1 MAEIARALLDEM
13 VAHSRDALPNE
24 ACGMVHAVDGVA
36 TSVHRVTNAAA
47 SPYRYEMAPLEQLK
61 LEQRRDRPRR
71 RRVAKGQPGAGRFLP
86 GFAQE
91 TLFAIY
97 HSHVASEAR
106 PSPTDVNMAFW
117 PPGETTGTQMYPE
130 TLYVVV
136 SLAEDE
142 PSVRAFH
149 IVPGAAYE
157 DCLEEVAF
165 EVI

>member
-1 MAEIARALLDEM
+1 MAGIARALLDEM

-61 LEQRRDRPRR
+61 LEQRRD
-71 RRVAKGQPGAGRFLP
+71 AEG
-86 GFAQE
+86 E

-136 SLAEDE
+136 SLAEETAPDRV
-142 PSVRAFH
+142 VRAFH
-149 IVPGAAYE
+149 IVPGEAYE
-157 DCLEEVAF
+157 DCLEEVAV
-165 EVI
+165 EVV

>member
-13 VAHSRDALPNE
+13 VAHSREALPNE

-61 LEQRRDRPRR
+61 LEQRRD
-71 RRVAKGQPGAGRFLP
+71 AEG
-86 GFAQE
+86 E

-97 HSHVASEAR
+97 HSHVGSEAR

-136 SLAEDE
+136 SLAEGE
-142 PSVRAFH
+142 PTVRAFH
-149 IVPGAAYE
+149 IVPVAAYE
-157 DCLEEVAF
+157 DCPAEVPF
-165 EVI
+165 HVT

>member
-1 MAEIARALLDEM
+1 MVEIARALVDEM
-13 VAHSRDALPNE
+13 VAHARDALPNE
-24 ACGMVHAVDGVA
+24 ACGVVHAVDGVA
-36 TSVHRVTNAAA
+36 TAVHRVTNAAA

-61 LEQRRDRPRR
+61 LEQRRD
-71 RRVAKGQPGAGRFLP
+71 AEG
-86 GFAQE
+86 E

-136 SLAEDE
+136 SLAEDD

-157 DCLEEVAF
+157 DCLEEVTF
-165 EVI
+165 EVT